1 MVPCKNDTNLIKIFG
16 KVQIRENEPARQVR
30 CQLKKLKIILESWS
44 CHLIDSN
51 LFQLHFHTLSFSL
64 SFSYLCTFSPTHF
77 LTLSLSFYYFYF
89 LLSLSFF
96 YSFYYLSI
104 FYSFSL
110 FTISNS
116 FYFISFNVFSLL
128 LFIPNVSF
136 LSFSI
141 SFLHTRL
148 HFLSRLIITT
158 HVQVWLGRSEESFW
172 CCTPPSLLAHFFT
185 PQLGETTFSSLAQGK
200 LVVYLS
206 ILWLEGW

>member
-96 YSFYYLSI
+96 YSFYYRSI

-110 FTISNS
+110 FTIFNS
-116 FYFISFNVFSLL
+116 FYFFLSMSSLYYFLSQMSPSCLSQSLSCTRDHTCPIIFSLTSHHNY
-128 LFIPNVSF
+128 P
-136 LSFSI
+136 
-141 SFLHTRL
+141 R
-148 HFLSRLIITT
+148 
-158 HVQVWLGRSEESFW
+158 
-172 CCTPPSLLAHFFT
+172 PSLT
-185 PQLGETTFSSLAQGK
+185 R
-200 LVVYLS
+200 
-206 ILWLEGW
+206 

>member
-16 KVQIRENEPARQVR
+16 KVQIRGNEPARQVR
-30 CQLKKLKIILESWS
+30 SQLKKLKIILESWS

-110 FTISNS
+110 FHYFLLFLLSLFHCLLSIT
-116 FYFISFNVFSLL
+116 FYSKCLL
-128 LFIPNVSF
+128 LVF
-136 LSFSI
+136 LNL
-141 SFLHTRL
+141 FLAHETT
-148 HFLSRLIITT
+148 LSLTSHHNYPR
-158 HVQVWLGRSEESFW
+158 
-172 CCTPPSLLAHFFT
+172 PSLT
-185 PQLGETTFSSLAQGK
+185 R
-200 LVVYLS
+200 
-206 ILWLEGW
+206 

>member
-96 YSFYYLSI
+96 YSFYSRSI

-110 FTISNS
+110 FTIFFQCLLSIT
-116 FYFISFNVFSLL
+116 FYPKCLL
-128 LFIPNVSF
+128 LVF
-136 LSFSI
+136 LNL
-141 SFLHTRL
+141 FLAHETTL
-148 HFLSRLIITT
+148 AQSSFLSRLIITT
-158 HVQVWLGRSEESFW
+158 HVQVWLGRSVESFL

-185 PQLGETTFSSLAQGK
+185 PQLGETTFSSLGQGK
-200 LVVYLS
+200 LDVSVKDAEL
-206 ILWLEGW
+206 